1 MTTTEQIQALQN
13 AINQLQTQVNNLS
26 GQVSTNTNNLS
37 LHILDCVDDIN
48 TITGR
53 LGALTAE
60 DVNIHQEIHNISVQ
74 TDNNTSSIGD
84 LELADE
90 AIYQRLDALEAGQ
103 ITLQGEIDSMDDE
116 HHREL
121 HTLSLQ
127 VDNNTGKIADL
138 EVVDTNLDNR
148 ITVLEAAKVSIEQ
161 DIEDMDAE
169 HHSELHTLSLQV
181 DNNTGKIADI
191 EVVDTNLDNR
201 ITVLET
207 AKVSLEQDIE
217 DMDTEHHTE
226 MHLLSLAIDN
236 SLSRITNLE
245 IFKAETPAI
254 EVLTEEEYEALGTP
268 DYDTFY
274 YTYED

>member
-26 GQVSTNTNNLS
+26 GQVSTNTTNLS

-90 AIYQRLDALEAGQ
+90 AIDQRLDTLEAGQ
-103 ITLQGEIDSMDDE
+103 ITLQGEIDSMDAE
-116 HHREL
+116 HHSEL

-148 ITVLEAAKVSIEQ
+148 ITVLE
-161 DIEDMDAE
+161 
-169 HHSELHTLSLQV
+169 
-181 DNNTGKIADI
+181 
-191 EVVDTNLDNR
+191 
-201 ITVLET
+201 T
-207 AKVSLEQDIE
+207 AKLSLEQDIE